1 MISANFK
8 YLKVI
13 FNILIVLY
21 CNCLIGSSNYQSGIE
36 DSIQKYLY
44 NDPLKAKLF
53 AFQYL
58 ENNQSQNNHK
68 EIVTA
73 LYYLASINSSLSY
86 ADSANYYYDKAIIK
100 SYSIN
105 EDELVLKTK
114 MGKAGF
120 LYQNYDFNN
129 SLILYN
135 EALQLATK
143 LRLKDFQTSI
153 NINIAR
159 LKYETGK
166 YEEALNVFKQ
176 YYNENIPAS
185 GKATMDY
192 YLAKTYLKLN
202 NPDSSFV
209 YINKGMN
216 YCKASNDKELEIF
229 FLNEY
234 GEYLMVKEK
243 YSEAQE
249 KLTTALKKADEIN
262 SEGKKVFIKLSLAK
276 LYTTQGETEKSI
288 SILKSTLIEKEELK
302 LAPEELS
309 KYYKLLAENYKDIDS
324 LERSNEYFQKYV
336 DEENKK
342 SNKKFSTIQDL
353 HRMDLNKVNIE
364 KESYLKQKIYLSIL
378 VLVLFALLT
387 IFIIIYRK
395 KQKINEDRFTSLM
408 GKIQSFEAQK
418 KLEKNKKEPLI
429 EQKIEKNNSLI
440 NENALINVI
449 DEKEEGEIENNN
461 NANQTEN
468 INPVI
473 SETSNENAFVIK
485 DEKITEILENLVKLE
500 NKKYYLKQDFTLHSA
515 AKKLK
520 TNTAYLSK
528 IVNNELGK
536 NFSTYLNELRINYII
551 LELKNNSKLRAYS
564 VNSIAEEIG
573 YKSADSF
580 TKYFK
585 AATGLTPSV
594 YINKIN
600 DFNLKNKE

>member
-166 YEEALNVFKQ
+166 YEEALNVFKK

-185 GKATMDY
+185 
-192 YLAKTYLKLN
+192 
-202 NPDSSFV
+202 
-209 YINKGMN
+209 
-216 YCKASNDKELEIF
+216 
-229 FLNEY
+229 
-234 GEYLMVKEK
+234 
-243 YSEAQE
+243 
-249 KLTTALKKADEIN
+249 
-262 SEGKKVFIKLSLAK
+262 
-276 LYTTQGETEKSI
+276 
-288 SILKSTLIEKEELK
+288 
-302 LAPEELS
+302 
-309 KYYKLLAENYKDIDS
+309 
-324 LERSNEYFQKYV
+324 
-336 DEENKK
+336 
-342 SNKKFSTIQDL
+342 
-353 HRMDLNKVNIE
+353 
-364 KESYLKQKIYLSIL
+364 
-378 VLVLFALLT
+378 
-387 IFIIIYRK
+387 
-395 KQKINEDRFTSLM
+395 
-408 GKIQSFEAQK
+408 
-418 KLEKNKKEPLI
+418 
-429 EQKIEKNNSLI
+429 
-440 NENALINVI
+440 
-449 DEKEEGEIENNN
+449 
-461 NANQTEN
+461 
-468 INPVI
+468 
-473 SETSNENAFVIK
+473 
-485 DEKITEILENLVKLE
+485 
-500 NKKYYLKQDFTLHSA
+500 
-515 AKKLK
+515 
-520 TNTAYLSK
+520 
-528 IVNNELGK
+528 
-536 NFSTYLNELRINYII
+536 
-551 LELKNNSKLRAYS
+551 
-564 VNSIAEEIG
+564 
-573 YKSADSF
+573 
-580 TKYFK
+580 
-585 AATGLTPSV
+585 
-594 YINKIN
+594 
-600 DFNLKNKE
+600 